1 MKKIRIG
8 SGAGFAGDRIE
19 PALEIMENGNIDYI
33 VFECLAERTIA
44 INQQQK
50 LLDGDKGYNEFLECR
65 MRKILPLCVEK
76 GVKVITNMGSAN
88 PAAAIR
94 VIKEIAWDMG
104 IRGMKVAA
112 VLGDDILDRV
122 DKYMNC
128 EILENSKKL
137 SSIKS
142 QIISANVYT
151 GVEGIIE
158 ALNNGAHIVV
168 TGRTADPSLTLA
180 SLMFEFGWS
189 KSDYEILG
197 KGILAGHL
205 LECAGQITGGYF
217 ADPGYKDVPKLWN
230 LGFPIAEVTENGD
243 IIITKLENSG
253 GMVTEHT
260 CKEQIVYEIHDPS
273 NYFTPDVIAD
283 FSEVTV
289 KEIEKNK
296 VLVKGASGKEKT
308 GLFKVSI
315 GYKDCYIGEGE
326 ISYGGSGAYGR
337 ARLAGKI
344 VKKRLEYINLPVKEL
359 KIDFI
364 GVNSLYGNHLSSIL
378 NDNKADFKE
387 VRLRVAAR
395 TLNREDAET
404 IGNEVEALYTN
415 GPSGGGGARKYT
427 RDVVS
432 IASIFVPDKDIITK
446 VIYEEV

>member
-19 PALEIMENGNIDYI
+19 PALEILKKGNIDYI
-33 VFECLAERTIA
+33 IFECLAERTIA

-50 LLDGDKGYNEFLECR
+50 LFNGDKGYNEFLEHR

-88 PAAAIR
+88 PAAAIK
-94 VIKEIAWDMG
+94 VIKEIALDMG
-104 IRGMKVAA
+104 IRGMKIAA
-112 VLGDDILDRV
+112 VLGDDILDRI
-122 DKYMNC
+122 DRYMNC
-128 EILENSKKL
+128 EVLENGKKL
-137 SSIKS
+137 DSINS
-142 QIISANVYT
+142 QIVSANAYT
-151 GVEGIIE
+151 GVKGIVE
-158 ALNNGAHIVV
+158 ALNNGSHIVV
-168 TGRTADPSLTLA
+168 TGRTADPSLVLA
-180 SLMFEFGWS
+180 PLMFEFGWR
-189 KSDYEILG
+189 KNDYELLG
-197 KGILAGHL
+197 KGTLAGHL

-217 ADPGYKDVPKLWN
+217 ADPGYKDVPELWN
-230 LGFPIAEVTENGD
+230 LGFPIAEVTENGN
-243 IIITKLENSG
+243 IIITKLEDSG
-253 GMVTEHT
+253 GMITEHT
-260 CKEQIVYEIHDPS
+260 CKEQILYEIHDPS

-283 FSEVTV
+283 FSEVAV
-289 KEIEKNK
+289 EEIEKNK
-296 VLVKGASGKEKT
+296 VLVKGASGKEKS

-326 ISYGGSGAYGR
+326 ISYGGSGAYDR
-337 ARLAGKI
+337 ARLAGEI
-344 VKKRLEYINLPVKEL
+344 VRKRLKYINLPVKEL
-359 KIDFI
+359 RIDFM
-364 GVNSLYGNHLSSIL
+364 GVNSLYGNNLSSIL
-378 NDNKADFKE
+378 NDNKVDFKE

-446 VIYEEV
+446 VIYKEV